1 MLVLNVLELFLIII
15 FINKSKN
22 NWIDSFP
29 SLRVDIIIV
38 KIITNFFQ
46 NSKFALK
53 IRIGE
58 IKII

>member
-1 MLVLNVLELFLIII
+1 MQILNVLELFLIIF

-22 NWIDSFP
+22 DWIDSFS
-29 SLRVDIIIV
+29 SLRVDII
-38 KIITNFFQ
+38 NFFQ
-46 NSKFALK
+46 NSKFVLK

>member
-1 MLVLNVLELFLIII
+1 MPVLNVLELFLIII
-15 FINKSKN
+15 FIYKSKN

-29 SLRVDIIIV
+29 SLRVDII
-38 KIITNFFQ
+38 NFFQ
-46 NSKFALK
+46 NSKIALK